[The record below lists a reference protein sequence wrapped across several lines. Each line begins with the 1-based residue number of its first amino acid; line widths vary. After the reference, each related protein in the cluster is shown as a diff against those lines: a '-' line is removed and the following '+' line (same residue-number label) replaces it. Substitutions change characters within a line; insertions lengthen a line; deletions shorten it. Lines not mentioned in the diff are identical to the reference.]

1 MQQKYSY
8 YEFDK
13 LICFIC
19 RLIIKISI
27 MNCFKLNHL
36 AGLCIILLFAATS
49 NAQTSDSIK
58 YDHQELFGPITW
70 PVTSGDTRSA
80 SGQPG
85 AHYWQNR
92 ADYTIHASLNE
103 GQQDTTIKGEVTIA
117 YTNNSPDKLDHL
129 WLQLDQNL
137 FKPDSRGA
145 ATTPVKGDRFDVK
158 GFSRGGYHIAS
169 VTVVYKNKSYTVVP
183 VITDARMQV
192 RLRSPLGST
201 GDKIQLKINYSFSVP
216 FYGADRM
223 GRKKFKDGYVYEI
236 AQWYPRMCVYDDV
249 EGWNTLPYMGLGEFY
264 CEYGNF
270 DYYITTPANMTVVG
284 SGDLQNGAQ
293 VLSTTQQSRLA
304 QARKSDKTVMIIK
317 PEEVN
322 QNAHATGSK
331 TWHFKMLNTRDVSW
345 AASKAFI
352 WDAARI
358 NFPSGR
364 KGISMATYPVESAG
378 DDSWGRATEYLKY
391 SIEIYSKKYYE
402 YPWNSA
408 VTVSG
413 VALGMEYPGIVFCL
427 DNLKKGNLW
436 GDITHEIGHNWFP
449 MIVGSNERKYMWQDE
464 GFNTF
469 INQYSTQQFNHG
481 EYDDTAARPARNL
494 TGYFKA
500 LKDPLMIAPESMGL
514 NDYGQYY
521 VKTSAGLDMLRNV
534 VLGHNRF
541 DYAFNEYVKH
551 WAFKHPLPYDFFRTM
566 NDAAG
571 EDLNWFW
578 KEWFFTTW
586 KLDQAISSVKYVKDD
601 PANGALIT
609 LWNKEKMAMPVD
621 LLITLDN
628 GKSETMHLPV
638 NIWQRGGVWT
648 FKYPSTS
655 AIKSIVLDPDK
666 QLPDVDLKNNVWN
679 K

>member
-1 MQQKYSY
+1 
-8 YEFDK
+8 
-13 LICFIC
+13 
-19 RLIIKISI
+19 
-27 MNCFKLNHL
+27 MNPFKLNHL
-36 AGLCIILLFAATS
+36 VAVCFMLLTAVSAS
-49 NAQTSDSIK
+49 AQTDSIK
-58 YDHQELFGPITW
+58 YDHQDIFGPITW
-70 PVTSGDTRSA
+70 PVTSGNTRSA
-80 SGQPG
+80 NGMPG
-85 AHYWQNR
+85 ANYWQNR
-92 ADYTIHASLNE
+92 ANYSIRATLAE
-103 GQQDTTIKGEVTIA
+103 GAQDTTVTGEVTIS

-145 ATTPVKGDRFDVK
+145 AVTPITGDRFDVR
-158 GFSRGGYHIAS
+158 GFSRGGYHIQSVS
-169 VTVVYKNKSYTVVP
+169 VTYNKQAYAVTP

-192 RLRSPLGST
+192 RLRAPMAANGAKIEVKIKYWFSIPL
-201 GDKIQLKINYSFSVP
+201 
-216 FYGADRM
+216 YGADRM
-223 GRKKFKDGYVYEI
+223 GRKKFKDGYVYEL

-264 CEYGNF
+264 CEYGDF
-270 DYYITTPANMTVVG
+270 DYYITAPASMLVVG
-284 SGDLQNGAQ
+284 SGDLQNGQQ
-293 VLSTTQQSRLA
+293 VLTPTQLSRLA
-304 QARKSDKTVMIIK
+304 QARNSDKTVMITK
-317 PEEVN
+317 PDEVLK
-322 QNAHATGSK
+322 NANATGSK
-331 TWHFKMLNTRDVSW
+331 TWHFKMQNSRDIAW

-352 WDAARI
+352 WDAARV

-364 KGISMATYPVESAG
+364 KGISMATYPAESAG

-408 VTVSG
+408 VTISG

-436 GDITHEIGHNWFP
+436 GDVTHEIGHNWFP

-469 INQYSTQQFNHG
+469 INEYSTKMFNHG
-481 EYDDTAARPARNL
+481 EYDDTTARPAHNL
-494 TGYFKA
+494 VGYLNT
-500 LKDPLMIAPESMGL
+500 LKDPLMVAPEAMGL

-534 VLGHNRF
+534 VLGPDRF
-541 DYAFNEYVKH
+541 DYAFNDYIKH
-551 WAFKHPLPYDFFRTM
+551 WAMKHPLPYDFFRAM
-566 NDAAG
+566 NDASG

-586 KLDQAISSVKYVKDD
+586 KLDQAVQSVAYVKGDA
-601 PANGALIT
+601 ANGAIIT
-609 LWNKEKMAMPVD
+609 LVNKEKMAMPVD
-621 LLITLDN
+621 LKITQSN
-628 GKSETMHLPV
+628 GKTEILHLPV
-638 NIWQRGGVWT
+638 NIWQRIGGIWK

-655 AIKSIVLDPDK
+655 TITKIEIDPDK
-666 QLPDVDLKNNVWN
+666 QMPDVNLKNNVWEG